1 MDLKRLLA
9 LALDPSL
16 ILAAQ
21 GMTPDPWQRE
31 MLLCPARHV
40 LLNCSRG
47 AGKTRVTSALALHTA
62 LFEPGALVLLVSR
75 AQRQAGELLRYCKQ
89 GNRAIGRPVPV
100 LKENEHLLELAH
112 GSRIVSLPGKEETI
126 RSFQGVRLLVLD
138 EAARVPDDLYGSVS
152 PMTGT
157 SQGRTV
163 CLSTPFGQ
171 RGFFWREWF
180 AEGAPWVRF
189 RVPWQRCPRL
199 TTEFIAEERRKFG
212 DGWVAQ
218 EYETDFRSVEG
229 LVYPDFEK
237 CLVDCPLTPPTP
249 LSHGGERGENPVLLP
264 SPLGGGG
271 AGGGGNGRL
280 VGGIDFG
287 FRNPFAALWGV
298 LDHDGILHITAE
310 RYLRETPLHEHARA
324 LPAGV
329 MWYADPAG
337 RTEIEE
343 LRAAGH
349 KVRRGPNDIRP
360 GIAAVTARIRTGR
373 LKVHTAACPNL
384 LAEARLYRYP
394 SEAERTR
401 SGENPVD
408 ENNHALAALRYLI
421 CGIDA
426 RSLARPRPGE
436 EGEAGERG
444 TPHAEPARP
453 RIRLDDPDIWET

>member
-1 MDLKRLLA
+1 MDPRKLLA
-9 LALDPSL
+9 LALDPSR

-21 GMTPDPWQRE
+21 GMTPDPWQRDV
-31 MLLCPARHV
+31 LLCPARHI

-89 GNRAIGRPVPV
+89 GNRALGRPVPV
-100 LKENEHLLELAH
+100 LKENEHLLEFGH

-157 SQGRTV
+157 SRGRTV

-180 AEGAPWVRF
+180 AEGSPWVRF

-199 TTEFIAEERRKFG
+199 TADFIAEERRKFG

-218 EYETDFRSVEG
+218 EYECDFRAVEG
-229 LVYPDFEK
+229 LVYPDFEQ
-237 CLVDCPLTPPTP
+237 CLTDKPAPVT
-249 LSHGGERGENPVLLP
+249 ERD
-264 SPLGGGG
+264 
-271 AGGGGNGRL
+271 RQ

-298 LDHDGILHITAE
+298 LDHDGVLHISGE

-324 LPAGV
+324 LPPGV

-373 LKVHTAACPNL
+373 LKVHTAGCPNL

-394 SEAERTR
+394 SESERLR
-401 SGENPVD
+401 GGENPVD
-408 ENNHALAALRYLI
+408 DFNHALGALRYLI
-421 CGIDA
+421 AGLDA
-426 RSLARPRPGE
+426 RTLARPPAKADHGADERP
-436 EGEAGERG
+436 R
-444 TPHAEPARP
+444 AEPARP
-453 RIRLDDPDIWET
+453 LIRLDDPDIWEK